1 MIPLSFA
8 QRRLWFISQLE
19 GPNATY
25 NVPLILPLV
34 GRTDREA
41 LNTAL
46 RDVIGRHEILRT
58 VFTTVD
64 GEPYQSVLKLDDL
77 AWELSVEE
85 VPRAELDDAIAA
97 AEGYT
102 FDLAAEVPVRA
113 WLLTVSPEEQ
123 VLVVVFHHIASDGWS
138 TGPFTRDLM
147 TAYQARS
154 EGRAPEWEPLP
165 VQYADYTLWQRE
177 LLGEADDPNSL
188 LHRQMS
194 YWRDA
199 LAGLPEELVLP
210 VDHPRPAAASYRGD
224 RVRLEISGQTHARL
238 QELAQAE
245 GVTVFMALQ
254 AALAVLLSRLGGG
267 TDIPVG
273 TDVAGRTDEALDDLV
288 GFFVNTLVL
297 RTDLTGDP
305 TFRETLRRVRAT
317 SLAAFGHQDLPFE
330 RLVEELAP
338 ARSLSR
344 HPLFQVML
352 TLQNAARTM
361 RDEERIEVSSAA
373 AVGAAAAKFD
383 LEVSFTEVVG
393 PDGTP
398 SGLRGSVTAASDL
411 FETKT
416 VLLLADCLA
425 GVLDTL
431 TTNPELPL
439 SGVRIVDGT
448 GAPAVFPN
456 RPSTGSVPGSSGTAS
471 DRRLVAYV
479 VPALGAEIDPAELR
493 AFVREQLPES
503 MVPAAVVLL
512 DELPLTANGKVDTKR
527 LPAPPHCPAGTGR
540 GPANAREE
548 LLCAVFGEVLE
559 LERVGADDD
568 FFALGGHSLLAIRL
582 VERLRRQGVAVPV
595 RALFETPT
603 PAGLALAAGAAR
615 AEVAENLIPADATTI
630 TPEMLPL
637 VDLTPKQIER
647 VVATVDGGAANVADI
662 YPLGPLQEG
671 LLFHHLLADGGDDA
685 YVMPAVLDFD
695 SPAGLDAFLA
705 ALQSVLDRHDIF
717 RTSVVWEGLPEPVQ
731 VVWRQAPMQ
740 VIDVSLDPHG
750 EDLAAELIAAVGLS
764 MDLGRAPL
772 ITVHRAAVPGT
783 DRRLALI
790 RIHHLV
796 QDHTALELLLSEVG
810 AFLTGRAAD
819 LPEPLPFR
827 NFVAHARDEAERAGH
842 ERYFTELLGDLDET
856 TAPFGVT
863 EVHGDGASVTRGVV
877 PFSPESEHRLREVAR
892 RLRVSAATV
901 LHVAWARA
909 VGAMSGRDDVVFGTV
924 LFGRMTGADGVSQV
938 PGPFINTLPV
948 RVRTTDTGVLTAV
961 SQMRSQLARLME
973 HEHASLSTAQQAGG
987 VVGETPLFTA
997 FLNYRHNPGRGEEQQ
1012 AEEPRTDLR
1021 QAEEQP
1027 DGQGI
1032 RLLYARERTN
1042 YPLGVAVDDDGDGLA
1057 LTVDAVDAIDAVAVG
1072 VLVRTATERL
1082 VSALETALEG
1092 GPEIALGTIEVLDT
1106 VRRRQVVEEWNDTAV
1121 EVEATTLPALFEAQV
1136 ARTPDAVAVMAEGV
1150 EVSYAELD
1158 ARANR
1163 LGQLLAGRGVGPETV
1178 VGVVM
1183 ERGID
1188 LVVALLAVAKAGAAY
1203 LPVDPEYPAERIA
1216 FVLSDAGVPLVVSQ
1230 AAVADVV
1237 PAQVPVLVVD
1247 EPSVVR
1253 DLAEAPDAHPAS
1265 AVAPENTAYVIYTSG
1280 STGRPKGVMVSQG
1293 ALVNHLFGVGQ
1304 RVELGAADRLL
1315 AVTTVSFDIAA
1326 LELFLPLVS
1335 GASVVLA
1342 PQAVVRDPAALA
1354 GLAVSSGATVLQ
1366 AVPSL
1371 WRALLDA
1378 GDWPA
1383 AVRALVGGEA
1393 LPQELAQRFADL
1405 RIAAVNLYGPTE
1417 ATVWATSAEVTGD
1430 AVSVGRPFANTRA
1443 YVLDRSL
1450 RPAPAGVAGELYLA
1464 GAQLARGY
1472 AGRPGLTAERFV
1484 ASPYA
1489 AGQRLY
1495 RTGDLARWNAN
1506 GELQCLGRVDDQV
1519 KVRGFRIELGEVEAV
1534 LERQEGIARAVA
1546 AVRRDMSGDAL
1557 LAAYLVPQAGPA
1569 ELDLTEIRAHLGREL
1584 PGYMVPSAFVVLDEL
1599 PLTANGKVDRKAL
1612 PTPDLA
1618 PGSGR
1623 GPATVREEIICAAFA
1638 EVLGLDSVGVDDDF
1652 FALGGHSLL
1661 AIRLISRVQAQGVA
1675 VSVRALFDSPTP
1687 AGLARSGGVRQVEVP
1702 ENLIPADATAITP
1715 EMLPLVD
1722 LTAEEIERVV
1732 ATVEGGAANIADVYP
1747 LAPIQEGL
1755 LYHHLLADGGD
1766 DVYVQPT
1773 VLEFGSRELL
1783 DRFAEALQQVLD
1795 RHDILRTGIVWDGL
1809 REPVQVVWRKA
1820 VLPVREVPLDPRGG
1834 DPVAELTTAV
1844 GRVMDLTRAP
1854 LVELHTAAGP
1864 DGRRLGLVR
1873 VHHMVQDHTALAV
1886 LLGEIHAFLTGRAEE
1901 LPEPLPF
1908 RDFVAQVRGGV
1919 PRAEHE
1925 RYFSE
1930 LLGDVT
1936 EPTAP
1941 YGLTDVRGIGA
1952 EAERASRPLAP
1963 ELEARLRTVSRRLGA
1978 SVATLMHVAWARVL
1992 GAVSGRDD
2000 VVFGTVLFGR
2010 MNAGAGA
2017 DRVPGPFINTLPVRV
2032 RTDEL
2037 GVLDAVS
2044 TMRGQLAQLLEHE
2057 NAPLAV
2063 AQQASGVTGGAPLFT
2078 SFLNYRHAD
2087 DQSGDQAEV
2096 PQQPADNEAG
2106 GIRTLL
2112 SRDTT
2117 NYPLALAVD
2126 DDGRAIRTAVDA
2138 VAPVDPIAVVAL
2150 VGRAVEGLVA
2160 ALERALAGG
2169 PEIALGAVEVL
2180 SSEELRRVL
2189 VEWNDTAVEVE
2200 ATTLPALFEA
2210 QVARTPDAT
2219 AVVFEG
2225 AEISYAE
2232 LDARANRLA
2241 RLLVSRGV
2249 RSGSVVGVCLER
2261 GAELVV
2267 ALLAVV
2273 KAGAAYLPLDPEHP
2287 AERVAYVLG
2296 ASGASVVVTTGGLV
2310 GVLPEGASRVL
2321 VEDPVLAD
2329 LDGGALGVVVRSA
2342 HPAYVIFTSGSTGRP
2357 KGVVVAHEGIVNR
2370 LAWMQQRF
2378 ELSVG
2383 DRVVQK
2389 TPFGFDVSVWE
2400 FFWPLLEGAALVVA
2414 RPGGHR
2420 EPEYLASLIV
2430 EQGVTTAHFV
2440 PSMLEAFLS
2449 EPAAAGCGEVLRR
2462 VVCSG
2467 EALPLHVQHRF
2478 FELFGD
2484 VELHNLYGPTEASV
2498 DVTAWRC
2505 DREQT
2510 AGVVPIGAPVAN
2522 TCVYVL
2528 DAALSPV
2535 PVGAA
2540 GELYLAGVQLARGY
2554 AGRAALTGERF
2565 VANPFERGA
2574 RMYRT
2579 GDIACWRADGVLEF
2593 LGRADEQVKV
2603 RGFRI
2608 EPGEVQ
2614 AVVAAHPRVA
2624 QAAVIA
2630 REDVPGDTRLVAYVV
2645 PDGDGTEQLPEFV
2658 REFAVRQLPEYM
2670 VPSAVVVLSE
2680 LPLSVNGKLDRKAL
2694 PAPAYTTGTGRAP
2707 ANEREEILCA
2717 AFAEVLGLESVGVDD
2732 NFFDLGGHS
2741 LLAVRLTSQIRAALG
2756 VDVPLKALVEAPT
2769 VAGLAQ
2775 QLGHERSAR
2784 PALRPMRSQE
2794 EF

>member
-19 GPNATY
+19 GPSATY
-25 NVPLILPLV
+25 NVPLILPL
-34 GRTDREA
+34 GGGTDRAA

-85 VPRAELDDAIAA
+85 VPRAELDAAVAA

-113 WLLTVSPEEQ
+113 WLLAVSPQEQ

-165 VQYADYTLWQRE
+165 VQYADYAIWQRE
-177 LLGEADDPNSL
+177 LLGEADDTNSL

-199 LAGLPEELVLP
+199 LAGLPEELALP
-210 VDHPRPAAASYRGD
+210 VDHPRPAAASYGGH
-224 RVRLEISGQTHARL
+224 RVRLEISARTHARL
-238 QELAQAE
+238 LELAQAE
-245 GVTVFMALQ
+245 GATLFMVLQ

-305 TFRETLRRVRAT
+305 TFREALRRVRAT

-361 RDEERIEVSSAA
+361 LDEERVEVSSAA
-373 AVGAAAAKFD
+373 PADAAAAKFD
-383 LEVSFTEVVG
+383 LELSFTEVLG
-393 PDGTP
+393 RNGAP
-398 SGLRGSVTAASDL
+398 SGIRGSVTAASDL
-411 FETKT
+411 FEAKT
-416 VLLLADCLA
+416 VLLFADCLA

-439 SGVRIVDGT
+439 SAVRIVDGA
-448 GAPAVFPN
+448 GDPAVFPS
-456 RPSTGSVPGSSGTAS
+456 RPSTGTALRTSGAAS

-479 VPALGAEIDPAELR
+479 VPAPGAEVDPAELR

-512 DELPLTANGKVDTKR
+512 DELPLTANGKVDTNR
-527 LPAPPHCPAGTGR
+527 LPAPPQYPAGTGR
-540 GPANAREE
+540 APANAREE

-582 VERLRRQGVAVPV
+582 VERLRAQGVAVPV

-603 PAGLALAAGAAR
+603 PAGLALAAGTTRAA
-615 AEVAENLIPADATTI
+615 VPKNPIPAGATTI

-637 VDLTPKQIER
+637 VDLTPEQIER
-647 VVATVDGGAANVADI
+647 VVASVDGGAANVADI

-685 YVMPAVLDFD
+685 YVLPAVLEFD
-695 SPAGLDAFLA
+695 SPARFDAFVQ

-717 RTSVVWEGLPEPVQ
+717 RTSLVWEGLPEPVQ
-731 VVWRQAPMQ
+731 VVWRHAPMQ
-740 VIDVSLDPHG
+740 VVDVTLDPHG
-750 EDLAAELIAAVGLS
+750 EDLATDLIAAVGLS

-819 LPEPLPFR
+819 LPEPMPFR
-827 NFVAHARDEAERAGH
+827 DFVARSRDEAELAAH
-842 ERYFTELLGDLDET
+842 ERYFAELLGDLDET

-863 EVHGDGASVTRGVV
+863 EVHGDGTSVTRRVV
-877 PFSPESEHRLREVAR
+877 PFTPASERRLREVAR

-924 LFGRMTGADGVSQV
+924 LFGRMTGDAGAGQV

-948 RVRTTDTGVLTAV
+948 RVRTADTGVLTAV

-973 HEHASLSTAQQAGG
+973 HEHASLSTAQQAAGLT
-987 VVGETPLFTA
+987 GETPLFTA
-997 FLNYRHNPGRGEEQQ
+997 FLNYRHNPGRSEEQPAEEPAADGRSAEEQQ
-1012 AEEPRTDLR
+1012 
-1021 QAEEQP
+1021 

-1057 LTVDAVDAIDAVAVG
+1057 LTVDAVEAIDAEAVG
-1072 VLVRTATERL
+1072 VLVRTATEQL
-1082 VSALETALEG
+1082 VSALETALDG
-1092 GPEIALGTIEVLDT
+1092 GPEVALGAVEVLDAAE
-1106 VRRRQVVEEWNDTAV
+1106 RRRVLGEWNDTAA
-1121 EVEATTLPALFEAQV
+1121 EATAATLPALFEAQV
-1136 ARTPDAVAVMAEGV
+1136 ALTPDAVAVVSEGV

-1163 LGQLLAGRGVGPETV
+1163 LGQLLAARGVGPESV

-1183 ERGID
+1183 ERGAD

-1230 AAVADVV
+1230 SAVAGVV
-1237 PAQVPVLVVD
+1237 PAEVPVLVVD

-1253 DLAEAPDAHPAS
+1253 DLAEAAEVRPGV
-1265 AVAPENTAYVIYTSG
+1265 AVAPGNTAYVIYTSG
-1280 STGRPKGVMVSQG
+1280 STGRPKGVMVSHG

-1304 RVELGAADRLL
+1304 RVELGAEDRLL

-1326 LELFLPLVS
+1326 LELFLPLVR

-1342 PQAVVRDPAALA
+1342 AQAVVRDPAALM
-1354 GLAVSSGATVLQ
+1354 GLAVSSGATALQ

-1371 WRALLDA
+1371 WRALLDV

-1383 AVRALVGGEA
+1383 GVRALVGGEA
-1393 LPQELAQRFADL
+1393 LPQELAQRFVGL
-1405 RIAAVNLYGPTE
+1405 GIAAVNLYGPTE
-1417 ATVWATSAEVTGD
+1417 ATVWATSAEVTGG
-1430 AVSVGRPFANTRA
+1430 AVVVGRPFANTRA

-1450 RPAPAGVAGELYLA
+1450 RPAPVGVAGELYLA

-1472 AGRPGLTAERFV
+1472 TGRPGLTAERFV
-1484 ASPYA
+1484 ASPFT

-1495 RTGDLARWNAN
+1495 RTGDLARWNAE
-1506 GELQCLGRVDDQV
+1506 GELECLGRVDDQV

-1534 LERQEGIARAVA
+1534 LERQEGVARAVA

-1557 LAAYLVPQAGPA
+1557 LAAYLVAQTGPA
-1569 ELDLTEIRAHLGREL
+1569 ELDVVEVRAQLGREL
-1584 PGYMVPSAFVVLDEL
+1584 PGYMVPSAFVVLEEL

-1612 PTPDLA
+1612 PAPDLA

-1623 GPATVREEIICAAFA
+1623 GPATVREEILCAAFA
-1638 EVLGLDSVGVDDDF
+1638 QVLGLDGVGVDDDF

-1661 AIRLISRVQAQGVA
+1661 AVRLISLLQAQGVA

-1687 AGLARSGGVRQVEVP
+1687 AGLARSGGARQVEVP

-1715 EMLPLVD
+1715 EMLTLAH
-1722 LTAEEIERVV
+1722 LTEEEIDRVV
-1732 ATVEGGAANIADVYP
+1732 ATVEGGAANIADIYP
-1747 LAPIQEGL
+1747 LAPIQDGL

-1766 DVYVQPT
+1766 DVYVQPN

-1820 VLPVREVPLDPRGG
+1820 VLPVREVPLDPRAG
-1834 DPVAELTTAV
+1834 DPVAELTEAV
-1844 GRVMDLTRAP
+1844 GRVMDLSRAP

-1864 DGRRLGLVR
+1864 DGRWLGLVR
-1873 VHHMVQDHTALAV
+1873 VHHMVQDHTALSV
-1886 LLGEIHAFLTGRAEE
+1886 LLDEIHAFLTGRADE

-1908 RDFVAQVRGGV
+1908 RDFVAQVRGV

-1925 RYFSE
+1925 RFFAE

-1941 YGLTDVRGIGA
+1941 YGLTDVRGVGA
-1952 EAERASRPLAP
+1952 EAERASQALAP

-1978 SVATLMHVAWARVL
+1978 SVATLMHVAWARVI

-2017 DRVPGPFINTLPVRV
+2017 ERVPGPFINTLPVRV

-2044 TMRGQLAQLLEHE
+2044 AMRGQLAQLLEHE
-2057 NAPLAV
+2057 NAPLTV
-2063 AQQASGVTGGAPLFT
+2063 AQQASGLTGGAPLFT
-2078 SFLNYRHAD
+2078 SFLNYRHAADQSD
-2087 DQSGDQAEV
+2087 DQAAAA
-2096 PQQPADNEAG
+2096 QQPSESETG

-2112 SRDTT
+2112 SRDAT

-2126 DDGRAIRTAVDA
+2126 DNGRAIRTAVDA
-2138 VAPVDPIAVVAL
+2138 VAPVDPMAVVGL
-2150 VGRAVEGLVA
+2150 VGRAVEGLVS
-2160 ALERALAGG
+2160 ALEVALEGG
-2169 PEIALGAVEVL
+2169 PEVALGAVEVL
-2180 SSEELRRVL
+2180 DAVERRRVL

-2200 ATTLPALFEA
+2200 GGTLPGLFEA
-2210 QVARTPDAT
+2210 QVALTPDAV

-2225 AEISYAE
+2225 VEVSYAE

-2241 RLLVSRGV
+2241 RLLAGRGV
-2249 RSGSVVGVCLER
+2249 GPESVVGVCLER
-2261 GAELVV
+2261 GVELVV

-2273 KAGAAYLPLDPEHP
+2273 KAGAAYLPLDPGYP
-2287 AERVAYVLG
+2287 AERIAVVLED
-2296 ASGASVVVTTGGLV
+2296 AVPAAVVTTGGLAE
-2310 GVLPEGASRVL
+2310 VLPAGVAGVL
-2321 VEDPVLAD
+2321 VEDPALAD
-2329 LDGGALGVVVRSA
+2329 LDGGALGVVIEPQDA
-2342 HPAYVIFTSGSTGRP
+2342 AYVIFTSGSTGRP

-2370 LAWMQQRF
+2370 LAWMQSRY
-2378 ELSVG
+2378 ELG
-2383 DRVVQK
+2383 AEDRVVQK

-2400 FFWPLLEGAALVVA
+2400 FFWPLLEGACLVVA
-2414 RPGGHR
+2414 RAGGHR
-2420 EPEYLASLIV
+2420 DPEYLASLIAG
-2430 EQGVTTAHFV
+2430 QGVTTAHFV
-2440 PSMLEAFLS
+2440 PSMLEAFLA
-2449 EPAAAGCGEVLRR
+2449 EPSAAGCGAVLRR

-2467 EALPLHVQHRF
+2467 EALPLHTQQRF
-2478 FELFGD
+2478 FEVFGG

-2498 DVTAWRC
+2498 DVTAWQC
-2505 DREQT
+2505 EREQT
-2510 AGVVPIGAPVAN
+2510 MGVVPIGAPIAN
-2522 TCVYVL
+2522 TRVYVL
-2528 DAALSPV
+2528 DAGLSPV
-2535 PVGAA
+2535 PVGAG

-2565 VANPFERGA
+2565 VANPFEPGA

-2579 GDIACWRADGVLEF
+2579 GDIARWRADGQLEY
-2593 LGRADEQVKV
+2593 LGRADEQVKI

-2614 AVVAAHPRVA
+2614 AVIAGHPLVA

-2630 REDVPGDTRLVAYVV
+2630 REDVPGELRLVAYVV
-2645 PDGDGTEQLPEFV
+2645 PDSETTAELPEVV
-2658 REFAVRQLPEYM
+2658 REFVTGRLPEHM
-2670 VPSAVVVLSE
+2670 VPSAVVVLDE

-2717 AFAEVLGLESVGVDD
+2717 AFAQVLGLESVGVDD

-2741 LLAVRLTSQIRAALG
+2741 LLAVRLTSQIRAVLG
-2756 VDVPLKALVEAPT
+2756 VEVPLKALVEAPT

-2775 QLGHERSAR
+2775 QLGHEKSAR